1 MRRKRQS
8 LYKGKC
14 FLSNKRERER
24 EREKEREKFLK
35 HFPFSLLFAQNTSK
49 IYKVLLD
56 KARWKI

>member
-14 FLSNKRERER
+14 FLSNER
-24 EREKEREKFLK
+24 EREKERESFLK

>member
-14 FLSNKRERER
+14 FLSNERER
-24 EREKEREKFLK
+24 EREKERKFLK